1 MKILALEKEAPG
13 ATSEQ
18 FQAHSKAE
26 ARRVWELYLA
36 GVVRETYF
44 RADHKEAVLVL
55 ECASAVDAQEILA
68 TLPLVKA
75 GLIEFEVIPLAPYPG
90 FGRLFGES

>member
-18 FQAHSKAE
+18 FRAHSQAE

-36 GVVRETYF
+36 GVVREIYF
-44 RADHKEAVLVL
+44 RAERNEAVLVL
-55 ECASAVDAQEILA
+55 ECASAVEAQEILA
-68 TLPLVKA
+68 TLPLVMA